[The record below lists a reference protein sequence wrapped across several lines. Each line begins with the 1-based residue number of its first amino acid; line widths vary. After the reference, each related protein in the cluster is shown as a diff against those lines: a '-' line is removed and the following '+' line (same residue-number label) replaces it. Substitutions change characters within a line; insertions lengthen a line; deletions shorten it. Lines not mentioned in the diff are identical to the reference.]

1 MDRPAKNL
9 VWNMIN
15 SYEST
20 TVKSANLLSSMLN
33 PHTNKQTQH
42 VNSGLYDFR
51 FPFYQDSVVFSL

>member
-1 MDRPAKNL
+1 
-9 VWNMIN
+9 MIN